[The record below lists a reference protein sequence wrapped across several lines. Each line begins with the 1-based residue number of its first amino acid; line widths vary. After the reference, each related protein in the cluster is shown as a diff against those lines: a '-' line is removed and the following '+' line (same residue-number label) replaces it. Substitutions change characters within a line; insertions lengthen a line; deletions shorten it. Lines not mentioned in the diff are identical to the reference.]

1 MFFIEYFDTMI
12 LKLESAIP
20 KDIIVATNGIENPV
34 LNTVHKY
41 QRHPSILTIKGKYKN
56 LTFSF
61 PSVSL
66 TNLQTDLKI

>member
-1 MFFIEYFDTMI
+1 MI

-20 KDIIVATNGIENPV
+20 KDIIFATNGIENPV

-41 QRHPSILTIKGKYKN
+41 KRHPSIFTIKGKYKN